1 VQDISLKGLRVLI
14 LEDEILIA
22 LDLEQL
28 FRDLGVE
35 EVVVA
40 RNLDDIDAEG
50 AFDVAVLDLMLAGR
64 STVEFASVLFAK
76 GVPFVFAT
84 GRSDTAQLLASLPG
98 VPIVDKPFSNEAL
111 VRAVAKAMKPGRGGV
126 PDPVPAP

>member
-1 VQDISLKGLRVLI
+1 MQDISLKGLRVLI

-22 LDLEQL
+22 LDLEQI

-35 EVVVA
+35 DVIVA
-40 RNLDDIDAEG
+40 RNLDDVDAE
-50 AFDVAVLDLMLAGR
+50 ATFDVAVLDLMLAGR

-84 GRSDTAQLLASLPG
+84 GRSDAAQLLSDLPD

-111 VRAVAKAMKPGRGGV
+111 VRAIAKAMTRGRDGV
-126 PDPVPAP
+126 PDSAPAS

>member
-1 VQDISLKGLRVLI
+1 MQDISLKGLRVLI

-35 EVVVA
+35 EVIVA
-40 RNLDDIDAEG
+40 RNLDDVAADAG
-50 AFDVAVLDLMLAGR
+50 FDVAVLDIMLAGR
-64 STVEFASVLFAK
+64 STVEFASVLFSR

-84 GRSDTAQLLASLPG
+84 GRSDAAQLLADLPG

-111 VRAVAKAMKPGRGGV
+111 IRAVTEAMKSDRDGV
-126 PDPVPAP
+126 PDSAPAS

>member
-1 VQDISLKGLRVLI
+1 MQDISLRGLRVLI

-28 FRDLGVE
+28 FRDLGVD
-35 EVVVA
+35 EVIVA
-40 RNLDDIDAEG
+40 RNLDDVDADA

-64 STVEFASVLFAK
+64 STVEFAATLFAR

-84 GRSDTAQLLASLPG
+84 GRSDAAQLLADLPD

-111 VRAVAKAMKPGRGGV
+111 VQAVAEAMERSRDGA

>member
-64 STVEFASVLFAK
+64 STVEFASVLFAR
-76 GVPFVFAT
+76 GVPVVFAT
-84 GRSDTAQLLASLPG
+84 GRSDAAQLLASLPG